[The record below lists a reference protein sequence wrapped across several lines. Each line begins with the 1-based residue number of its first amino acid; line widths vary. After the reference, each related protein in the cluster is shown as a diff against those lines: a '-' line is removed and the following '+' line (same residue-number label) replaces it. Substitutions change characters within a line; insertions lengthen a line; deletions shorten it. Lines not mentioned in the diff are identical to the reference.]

1 MEGLVDPRVFE
12 TRAGLMVG
20 IALLAVFLVAIAIGL
35 ATEAAAKRRR
45 RGAERASAAEGQKEP
60 TRKAA

>member
-20 IALLAVFLVAIAIGL
+20 VALLVVFLIAVVFGL
-35 ATEAAAKRRR
+35 ASDAAAKRRQ
-45 RGAERASAAEGQKEP
+45 RGEKRASVADDEQEP